1 MRRAFSFEWV
11 AAAFLAASVA
21 SPLGVGP
28 GAASAADARIDLTGC
43 LAPSAARGDTRVFD
57 TSQGTTLTETVL
69 DVEQW
74 KGREGWTSTVE
85 AQLGSHTP
93 TVRETFVKP
102 GRRLLLG
109 DLSVGA
115 LRIKVGQPEHWVP
128 LEAVPGRSY
137 RANVSGKALRDG
149 QDVGKAVVSSDWE
162 VVGFEPLTT
171 PGGSYPDTVHIAASR
186 DVEVKYN
193 DVGTKI
199 RQESDVELW
208 CVDGVGVVAASY
220 VFRFYK
226 NGKLVDEVA
235 DLDSW
240 LVSATVDG
248 VAVN

>member
-11 AAAFLAASVA
+11 AAAFLAAGVA

-28 GAASAADARIDLTGC
+28 GAASAADAKVDLTDC
-43 LAPSAARGDTRVFD
+43 LAPSAAQGDTRVFD
-57 TSQGTTLTETVL
+57 TSQGTTLNETVL
-69 DVEQW
+69 DVEKW

-102 GRRLLLG
+102 GRKLLLG

-149 QDVGKAVVSSDWE
+149 QNVGKAVVSSDWE

-248 VAVN
+248 VSVN

>member
-11 AAAFLAASVA
+11 AATVLAASVA

-28 GAASAADARIDLTGC
+28 EAASAADAGVDLTSC
-43 LAPSAARGDTRVFD
+43 LAPSSAAGDTRVFE

-69 DVEQW
+69 GVERR
-74 KGREGWTSTVE
+74 KGREGWTSVVE
-85 AQLGSHTP
+85 AQLGAHTP

-102 GRRLLLG
+102 GQRMLLG
-109 DLSVGA
+109 DLEVGD
-115 LRIKVGQPEHWVP
+115 LRIKVGQPENWVP

-137 RANVSGKALRDG
+137 RAHVNGKALRDG
-149 QDVGKAVVSSDWE
+149 RNVGKAVVKSDWE

-171 PGGSYPDTVHIAASR
+171 PGGSYSDTVHIATSR
-186 DVEVKYN
+186 DVEVKY
-193 DVGTKI
+193 DGLGTKV

-226 NGKLVDEVA
+226 NGTLVDEVA

-248 VAVN
+248 VAVD